1 MPYHVY
7 EGRAPR
13 PGQKWIYKM
22 SQAQDFSPITS
33 SLITEEAR
41 LTFLPKMFLNRF
53 MRGEALVYAWLSKL
67 SPDYQ
72 GAYWDFYSLSNG
84 SFYMA
89 PRLDH
94 SLHLTVG
101 GNWFDADLSADA
113 SGIVA
118 TLYSLCQLT
127 SEMEGTDVGDV
138 LIERYH
144 SLRDFVRHHPE
155 ADLIYAA
162 ID

>member
-1 MPYHVY
+1 
-7 EGRAPR
+7 
-13 PGQKWIYKM
+13 
-22 SQAQDFSPITS
+22 
-33 SLITEEAR
+33 
-41 LTFLPKMFLNRF
+41 
-53 MRGEALVYAWLSKL
+53 
-67 SPDYQ
+67 
-72 GAYWDFYSLSNG
+72 
-84 SFYMA
+84 MA

-113 SGIVA
+113 AGIVA